1 VAPSSGNALL
11 VLGPY
16 LMVKSCH
23 KTHVDQ
29 MIHAKEKIPPKTF
42 EDPAK
47 NRRTLS
53 PETKFC

>member
-1 VAPSSGNALL
+1 
-11 VLGPY
+11 
-16 LMVKSCH
+16 MVRSCH
-23 KTHVDQ
+23 KTSVDQ
-29 MIHAKEKIPPKTF
+29 MLHAKEKIPPKTF